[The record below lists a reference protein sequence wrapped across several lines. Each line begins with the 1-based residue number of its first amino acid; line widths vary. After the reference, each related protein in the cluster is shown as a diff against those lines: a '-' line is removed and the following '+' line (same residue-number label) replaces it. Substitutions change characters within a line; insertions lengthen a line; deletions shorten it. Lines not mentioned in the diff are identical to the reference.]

1 MSSSGAVTSTC
12 ADSVAPP
19 GRRIVT
25 VVLPETTCTFVR
37 IVSGATKKP
46 VPKPP
51 PASTRTTAGIDRLIT
66 SSSDSVVAALGTTAG
81 CSAAAAAA
89 FDAAS
94 AAATR
99 AAGSRAVSG
108 SGDMGALARCTSARS
123 TTAAAGAGILDGA
136 GAAACCVAGAS
147 SRFIQNSIARSA
159 APRTAATTNIGGDLR
174 CGVSIATGVVS
185 TAAGASDAVSNTWP
199 QRQVATAVGTRR
211 AHSGQRGIGSLIGV
225 WRAAPT
231 SGGLSHLPADAQV
244 QLENG
249 RPSRVMLFVERDPAA
264 PIGRVGRCR
273 GRGGGSA
280 AQMHDL
286 DVGREQHPAAARSH
300 RGAEVDV
307 LRVHEETF
315 VEAANGLGIGAA
327 YQQTRTGHP
336 IGIVALTRQ
345 ALDRCRRGEP
355 LLPKFVQR
363 RDHPAKRQLGA
374 AVAVDE
380 PRPDDGDVGVA
391 VELSDEPIDGAGG
404 NDRVAVQQQDVER
417 TGRRP
422 A

>member
-66 SSSDSVVAALGTTAG
+66 SSSDSVVVGLGTTAG

-99 AAGSRAVSG
+99 AAGSRAVSA

-136 GAAACCVAGAS
+136 GAAACCAAAS
-147 SRFIQNSIARSA
+147 SRVIQNSIARST

-185 TAAGASDAVSNTWP
+185 TGAGASNAVSNTWP

-211 AHSGQRGIGSLIGV
+211 AHSGQRGIGSVIGV
-225 WRAAPT
+225 CRAAPT
-231 SGGLSHLPADAQV
+231 SGALSHLPADAQV
-244 QLENG
+244 QPENG

-264 PIGRVGRCR
+264 PISRVGRRR
-273 GRGGGSA
+273 GRGGRSA
-280 AQMHDL
+280 TQVHDL
-286 DVGREQHPAAARSH
+286 DVGREQHAAAARSH
-300 RGAEVDV
+300 RRAEVDV
-307 LRVHEETF
+307 LRVHEEAF
-315 VEAANGLGIGAA
+315 VEAADGFGIGAA

-336 IGIVALTRQ
+336 IGIVA
-345 ALDRCRRGEP
+345 
-355 LLPKFVQR
+355 F
-363 RDHPAKRQLGA
+363 
-374 AVAVDE
+374 
-380 PRPDDGDVGVA
+380 
-391 VELSDEPIDGAGG
+391 
-404 NDRVAVQQQDVER
+404 
-417 TGRRP
+417 
-422 A
+422 